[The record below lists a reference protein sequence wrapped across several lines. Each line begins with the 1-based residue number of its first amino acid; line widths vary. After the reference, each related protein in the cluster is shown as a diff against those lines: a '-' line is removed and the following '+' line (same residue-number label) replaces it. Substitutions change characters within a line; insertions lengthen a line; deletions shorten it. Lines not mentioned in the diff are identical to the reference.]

1 MTDQMQSIRD
11 DLEFM
16 KALALEGRRAPP
28 LGGAILLAAGLIW
41 GATSLVAWALAKRL
55 IAAASYWQGL
65 VWVVALALFFV
76 ALTLLVRRHKG
87 KPGHA
92 ALSNRAMAVAWSAA
106 GWSILAF
113 CGAVAAASWRL
124 HSAIPTVLIAPY
136 VLAVYGLGWTVA
148 SAMAGK
154 RWLFWVGMASFA
166 AAVALGFLANTENL
180 YLGYAAALVLLV
192 SLPGYLLLR
201 QEPAAIV

>member
-1 MTDQMQSIRD
+1 
-11 DLEFM
+11 
-16 KALALEGRRAPP
+16 
-28 LGGAILLAAGLIW
+28 
-41 GATSLVAWALAKRL
+41 
-55 IAAASYWQGL
+55 
-65 VWVVALALFFV
+65 
-76 ALTLLVRRHKG
+76 
-87 KPGHA
+87 
-92 ALSNRAMAVAWSAA
+92 
-106 GWSILAF
+106 
-113 CGAVAAASWRL
+113 
-124 HSAIPTVLIAPY
+124 VLIAPY